1 MCRDRPVIDAISSP
15 SDEFPSRTRSAVT
28 NHKDLLP
35 GLDGRSA
42 TARRRFRDL
51 VNAFV
56 ADMGGLDRCSEI
68 KLGLVR
74 RLAATTVQ
82 AELLEA
88 RRVNG
93 EAIDI
98 PTLCPLASTTVRLS
112 QRLGL
117 ERRARNV
124 TPSLGQYLAAR
135 TAPATRDT
143 PGMDAEGTE

>member
-1 MCRDRPVIDAISSP
+1 MSRDRPVIEAISSP
-15 SDEFPSRTRSAVT
+15 RDEFPLRARSAVT

-42 TARRRFRDL
+42 TARRFRDL

-68 KLGLVR
+68 KLGLLR

-82 AELLEA
+82 AEMLEA
-88 RRVNG
+88 RMVNG

-98 PTLCPLASTTVRLS
+98 ATLCTLASTTVRLS

-135 TAPATRDT
+135 TAPALDDT
-143 PGMDAEGTE
+143 PGMDAEGAE